1 MISECDKK
9 TIIDLAY
16 KYNVTRLS
24 LFCSS
29 IDKDRESHDID
40 LAVDGLPE
48 DLFFK
53 FYSELIFK
61 LSKPVDL
68 IDMSRKSRFTEINSK
83 ESGDLYEKSAR

>member
-9 TIIDLAY
+9 TIIDLAD

-24 LFCSS
+24 LFGSS

-68 IDMSRKSRFTEINSK
+68 VDMSRKSRFTEIISK
-83 ESGDLYEKSAR
+83 ESVDLYDRSAR